1 MPANKHNAVQLL
13 ADWLRRRPQDFY
25 GAVAMGAVDFLL
37 EHAGQVLAV
46 ATQHRQHAARWA
58 LLPEGARQ
66 LASRRQVAALA
77 ARLAMRNG
85 MESSA
90 AVAWVI
96 AIAGMGRRE
105 FKQACERTLTNG
117 DRLYVWQWRELTAL
131 ALCDDFMSRRQI
143 ERWLELEE
151 PWLLDERWV
160 HPLHL
165 VDQDVLAQLAQGEC
179 DAAE

>member
-1 MPANKHNAVQLL
+1 MPANKHDSVQLL
-13 ADWLRRRPQDFY
+13 ADFLRRRPHDFY
-25 GAVAMGAVDFLL
+25 DALAMGAVDFLL

-46 ATQHRQHAARWA
+46 AQQHRQHAARWA

-77 ARLAMRNG
+77 ARLAMRNDMAPG
-85 MESSA
+85 A

-96 AIAGMGRRE
+96 SIAGMGRRE
-105 FKQACERTLTNG
+105 FKQACDSALSNG

-131 ALCDDFMSRRQI
+131 GLHDDFMSRRQI

-151 PWLLDERWV
+151 PWLLDARWV
-160 HPLHL
+160 CPLHL
-165 VDQDVLAQLAQGEC
+165 VDQDVLAQFEQGGC